1 VGVDVKCSFMK
12 AGRNL
17 PSIRASMIVRAQ
29 DLTLEGP
36 VQNRSAIIH
45 LLIRAYGVNG
55 PDLDR
60 SADKMLR
67 VSLNEE
73 GYQRALKYGL
83 VYAMEVEVAKPGPY
97 RVRVALRDE
106 ASGRVGTASQYLVVP
121 NLSGHK
127 LTLSGL
133 IFPGSYGTDDDIVP
147 APSPIALVPGGNAKF
162 VFEVFGAGDHARSLQ
177 SQVRLFRDGAKVY
190 EGPVRPLQV
199 ASKLV
204 HGEGFAKDDL
214 GIPAGLAAGDYELQE
229 EIAEEKTGGKMVRA
243 SQWAELHVGGD

>member
-1 VGVDVKCSFMK
+1 
-12 AGRNL
+12 
-17 PSIRASMIVRAQ
+17 
-29 DLTLEGP
+29 
-36 VQNRSAIIH
+36 
-45 LLIRAYGVNG
+45 
-55 PDLDR
+55 
-60 SADKMLR
+60 MLR